1 MYTSFYNLDSRPFE
15 TLPDPVFLWLGAKH
29 EEALTA
35 LRYGILE
42 NKGFL
47 LLTGD
52 AGTGKTT
59 LINALTQNSDKDVE
73 WAVIGDPSLERL
85 DFYNAIAKG
94 FGIDREFTSKV
105 QFLLQFSNF
114 LHKAHDENKKV
125 VLLIDDCHRLSQDML
140 EELRLLSNIEKAETK
155 LINIFF
161 IGRREFND
169 MLVQPKNRAVRQ
181 RLTLKSELV
190 PLTGKETE
198 DYIRYRLHIAG
209 TEEKL
214 FTAKAVQ
221 IIHRASKGIP
231 RLINIICDHAMV
243 AGSVQGKRTLDHRVL
258 EGCMQK
264 LNLPVNPSWHDFDG
278 LADEKSHLQHFRGR
292 FTAGTSD
299 SKTTVSGFNL
309 EGDGRRGWLKYA
321 LGVILVVV
329 TGVYFYSPAE
339 KIRETVMGDGGRNV
353 QQPAKKEIGQTLSS
367 PAVAMLEQNEQVI
380 NEKKTA
386 VMKRAI
392 LEKAYNAADDK
403 ALEEAVAQTG
413 TLAVQMKDAGQA
425 PAEPADTDLDAILAD
440 SLAEGTGSGRKS
452 GKEKTGPVPKIVADE
467 KIIFPVEN
475 GDAEASAEP
484 SPAASAAAGSARR
497 IAALKQKIV
506 AGGGAGTEPATKVSQ
521 ADAKPATSERE
532 ASGDKGAGGIA
543 PMEPNKVVL
552 GLRPNSLELTGEA
565 AVRYRDFVAKLKDYP
580 QAQVLVKGFVSAK
593 TNSPEN
599 VKLSEE
605 RAMGV
610 QKLLVE
616 SGVEAARIE
625 IRGLGNQEPVASNAT
640 REGRAKNRRVE
651 VIVVND
657 GR

>member
-52 AGTGKTT
+52 AGIGKTT

-94 FGIDREFTSKV
+94 FGLDREFTSKV

-114 LHKAHDENKKV
+114 LHKAHDEHKKV

-243 AGSVQGKRTLDHRVL
+243 AGSVQGKRNLDHRVL

-292 FTAGTSD
+292 FTAATSD
-299 SKTTVSGFNL
+299 SKATVSGFNL
-309 EGDGRRGWLKYA
+309 EGDGRGGWLKYA

-339 KIRETVMGDGGRNV
+339 KIRETVMADGGSNV
-353 QQPAKKEIGQTLSS
+353 QQPLSS
-367 PAVAMLEQNEQVI
+367 PAVAMQEQNEQAI
-380 NEKKTA
+380 NEKKAA
-386 VMKRAI
+386 VMKQAI

-413 TLAVQMKDAGQA
+413 TLETEQTKDAGQA
-425 PAEPADTDLDAILAD
+425 PAEPADSGLDAILTD
-440 SLAEGTGSGRKS
+440 SLAEGTGSGRGS
-452 GKEKTGPVPKIVADE
+452 GKEKTGPVPEIVADE

-475 GDAEASAEP
+475 GDAVASAEP
-484 SPAASAAAGSARR
+484 SPADSAAAGSARK

-521 ADAKPATSERE
+521 ADAKPATSER
-532 ASGDKGAGGIA
+532 AAAGDKGAGSIA
-543 PMEPNKVVL
+543 PMEPNKVIL